1 MSIPIHPF
9 TCLQRSV
16 FLLNS
21 RPGLFTA
28 TLLPILL
35 PRFKRLFFRSY
46 KTNLQSS
53 LGKIISS
60 ALEYSSHPPVSVC
73 GTIII
78 CLTLEIIS
86 RQPNSRNFLNPKA
99 QSLSTST
106 LKQQAFTRHKSR
118 LFDEDNHHLAYANN
132 LCHSIE
138 TYYSTGIFTCFPSTT
153 LFSLILGVD

>member
-28 TLLPILL
+28 TLLSILL

-73 GTIII
+73 GTIMT

-86 RQPNSRNFLNPKA
+86 RQPSSRNFLNPKA
-99 QSLSTST
+99 QSLSSLNLKATSILLITSLNCLT
-106 LKQQAFTRHKSR
+106 LPTNLTRTQTICVIPSKHIIVQEYLPVSHR
-118 LFDEDNHHLAYANN
+118 LR
-132 LCHSIE
+132 
-138 TYYSTGIFTCFPSTT
+138 
-153 LFSLILGVD
+153 FSASS

>member
-9 TCLQRSV
+9 ACLQRSV

-35 PRFKRLFFRSY
+35 PRFRRLFFRSY

-60 ALEYSSHPPVSVC
+60 ALEYSSHPPVSVY

-86 RQPNSRNFLNPKA
+86 RQPSLRNFLNPKA
-99 QSLSTST
+99 QSLSRLNLKATSIW
-106 LKQQAFTRHKSR
+106 LAASLNGSTRTTKTSR
-118 LFDEDNHHLAYANN
+118 TQTI
-132 LCHSIE
+132 CVI
-138 TYYSTGIFTCFPSTT
+138 PSKHTIVQEY
-153 LFSLILGVD
+153 LPVSHRLRFSASS